1 MVSKEKKGN
10 INRQITL
17 KDIAKQLGISTATV
31 SLSINNNPLVA
42 AKTREKVLAKIEEI
56 GYVYNR
62 RAASLITGE
71 SRMVGLAVHDIT
83 NPYFTEVCESIE
95 KVLSQQGRMSLLCNS
110 HESLKLQSRF
120 IAALVEHNADGLIL
134 CPVAGSDLTAL
145 APILKRG
152 LPTVLVTR
160 DIEGADMDFVGNDE
174 RLSMR
179 LATEHL
185 LALGHTKIAFVGGGI
200 EAQAAF
206 ERRAGYIDA
215 IESSAI
221 SDKTPL
227 FFDCENNPVSGQ
239 EVVAE
244 IINSANKP
252 TAIVGFSDQV
262 ALGVISGLLEHG
274 LKPGVDMAVV
284 GCDNISESS
293 RAYTQLTT
301 INIHKSKIG
310 QLAAEFLFNR
320 LKDPQI
326 PIQRKIFAPELIIR
340 QTCGSKLV

>member
-1 MVSKEKKGN
+1 MANKEGKSRT
-10 INRQITL
+10 NRQITL
-17 KDIAKQLGISTATV
+17 KDIAQQLGISTATV

-42 AKTREKVLAKIEEI
+42 AKTREKVLSKIEEI

-95 KVLSQQGRMSLLCNS
+95 KVLSQEGRMSLLCNS
-110 HESLKLQSRF
+110 HESLELQSRF
-120 IAALVEHNADGLIL
+120 IDALVEHNADGLLL
-134 CPVAGSDLTAL
+134 CPVVGSDLKAL
-145 APILKRG
+145 APIVKRG

-179 LATEHL
+179 IATEHL
-185 LALGHTKIAFVGGGI
+185 LSLGHKRIAFVGGGI

-206 ERRAGYIDA
+206 DRRAGYIEA
-215 IESSAI
+215 LKGSSI
-221 SDKTPL
+221 NVKPL
-227 FFDCENNPVSGQ
+227 FFDCENNPASGEQ
-239 EVVAE
+239 AVAK
-244 IINSANKP
+244 IMSVGQPP
-252 TAIVGFSDQV
+252 TAIVGFSDQIS
-262 ALGVISGLLEHG
+262 LGIISGLLELG

-293 RAYTQLTT
+293 RAYTKLTT
-301 INIHKSKIG
+301 VNIHKSQIG
-310 QLAAEFLFNR
+310 QVAAEFLFNR
-320 LKDPQI
+320 LKDPQM
-326 PIQRKIFAPELIIR
+326 PLQRKIFTPELIVR
-340 QTCGSKLV
+340 ETCGSKLM

>member
-1 MVSKEKKGN
+1 M
-10 INRQITL
+10 NRQITL

-31 SLSINNNPLVA
+31 SLSINKNPLVA
-42 AKTREKVLAKIEEI
+42 AKTREKVLAKIEEV

-120 IAALVEHNADGLIL
+120 INALVEHNADGLLL
-134 CPVAGSDLTAL
+134 CPVAGSDLHAL
-145 APILKRG
+145 AAILKRG

-160 DIEGADMDFVGNDE
+160 DIEGAEMDFVGNDE

-185 LALGHTKIAFVGGGI
+185 LNLGHTRIAFVGGGI

-206 ERRAGYIDA
+206 DRRAGYIEALEDSNLA
-215 IESSAI
+215 
-221 SDKTPL
+221 DKTAL
-227 FFDCENNPVSGQ
+227 FFNCENNPASGQ
-239 EVVAE
+239 EVVE
-244 IINSANKP
+244 TILNSDNRP
-252 TAIVGFSDQV
+252 TAIVGFSDQI
-262 ALGVISGLLEHG
+262 ALGVISGLLEQG

-301 INIHKSKIG
+301 INIHKSRIG
-310 QLAAEFLFNR
+310 QVAAEFLFNR
-320 LKDPQI
+320 LKDPDL
-326 PIQRKIFAPELIIR
+326 PIQRKVFAPELIIR
-340 QTCGSKLV
+340 KTCGSHLV